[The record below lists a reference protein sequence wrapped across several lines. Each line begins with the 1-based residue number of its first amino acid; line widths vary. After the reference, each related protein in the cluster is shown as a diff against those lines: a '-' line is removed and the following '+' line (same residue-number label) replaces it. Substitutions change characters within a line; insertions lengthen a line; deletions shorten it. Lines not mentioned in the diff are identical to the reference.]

1 MAQSLVK
8 LTLESNQYEK
18 GLKNA
23 QKMLNDFSKAI
34 GINMKSLSSMALAAG
49 AATTAMKVLKDAF
62 FKNEEQLDEWGRTVK
77 SCESIYSGFLNSLNT
92 GDIGGFLTKIDEIV
106 SAARRAY
113 DAVDE
118 LATYNAFN
126 RMNVSN
132 ARAGLSEAI
141 ADYRMGNGSKDSVR
155 KANEELKAQLKER
168 QKLER
173 QAYEE
178 SVRSIAKERGANPDD
193 VIKLLGGRYVDFK
206 NAKIAWGSENS
217 FTGQAVKSLFGGAT
231 VAGAMSGVNF
241 GTRVGRV
248 PGSDEER
255 LSVFARSLN
264 DTELDKLQAMG
275 EAANNTKREIA
286 DLDKQ
291 LARVLNGRGGSG
303 GGGGGGKGG
312 GSATTSTYAADS
324 ITAQINLVSKL
335 RKQWQDA
342 SEEMRG
348 GYLNDLNAAEI
359 KLKIMQGERGDL
371 KASDIDM
378 QQRFNNGSLLGKP
391 NGGNTLL
398 SEKAM
403 KSVMDGVE
411 KSLPK
416 VLTKEQ
422 KIEGMQA
429 MVDYMGGIFSGIQQM
444 GVELPEGL
452 TRVVGSLQTITSI
465 LVGIEAIIEVGNF
478 LGIFHAGGV
487 VHAANGF
494 AGTVPGSRYSG
505 DHIPIL
511 ANAGEVVLTR
521 AMAGNLASQLNGNA
535 LADLNLTAT
544 IRGEQIRRAINNN
557 GRRTGRGEYVQTNRM
572 KG

>member
-62 FKNEEQLDEWGRTVK
+62 FKNEEQLDAWGRTVK

-141 ADYRMGNGSKDSVR
+141 ADYRMGNGSRDSVR

-359 KLKIMQGERGDL
+359 KLEIMQGKRGDL

-521 AMAGNLASQLNGNA
+521 AMAGNLASQLTGNA

-544 IRGEQIRRAINNN
+544 IRGEQIRLAINNN

>member
-168 QKLER
+168 QKFER

-303 GGGGGGKGG
+303 GGGGGWKGG

-359 KLKIMQGERGDL
+359 KLEIMQGKRGDL

-429 MVDYMGGIFSGIQQM
+429 MVGYMDGIFSGIQQM

-452 TRVVGSLQTITSI
+452 TRVVGSLQAITSI
-465 LVGIEAIIEVGNF
+465 LVGIEALIEVGNF
-478 LGIFHAGGV
+478 LGFFHAGGV

-544 IRGEQIRRAINNN
+544 IRGEQIRMAINNN

>member
-291 LARVLNGRGGSG
+291 LARILNGRGGSG

-544 IRGEQIRRAINNN
+544 IRGEQIRLAINNN

>member
-62 FKNEEQLDEWGRTVK
+62 FKNEEQLDAWGRTVK

-141 ADYRMGNGSKDSVR
+141 ADYRMGSGSKDSVK

-178 SVRSIAKERGANPDD
+178 FVRSIAKERGANPDD

-264 DTELDKLQAMG
+264 DTELDMLQAMG

-303 GGGGGGKGG
+303 GGGGGRKGG

-348 GYLNDLNAAEI
+348 GYLKELNAAEI
-359 KLKIMQGERGDL
+359 KLEIMQGKRGDL

-391 NGGNTLL
+391 SGGNTLL

-429 MVDYMGGIFSGIQQM
+429 MLGSMEGILSGIQQL

-452 TRVVGSLQTITSI
+452 TRVVGSLQAITSI
-465 LVGIEAIIEVGNF
+465 LVGIEALIEVGNF
-478 LGIFHAGGV
+478 LGFFNAGGV

-505 DHIPIL
+505 DHIPIM

-544 IRGEQIRRAINNN
+544 IRGEQLKLALNNN
-557 GRRTGRGEYVQTNRM
+557 GRRTGRGEYVQSTKR
-572 KG
+572 G

>member
-359 KLKIMQGERGDL
+359 KLEIMQGKRGDL

-422 KIEGMQA
+422 KIEGMQE
-429 MVDYMGGIFSGIQQM
+429 MVGYMDGIFSGIQQM

-465 LVGIEAIIEVGNF
+465 LVGIEALIEVGNF

-544 IRGEQIRRAINNN
+544 IRGEQIRLAINNN

>member
-264 DTELDKLQAMG
+264 DTELDMLQAMG

-312 GSATTSTYAADS
+312 GSSTTSTYAADS

-359 KLKIMQGERGDL
+359 KLEIMQGKRGDL

-429 MVDYMGGIFSGIQQM
+429 MVGYMDGIFSGIQQM

-465 LVGIEAIIEVGNF
+465 LVGIEAMIEVGNF

-544 IRGEQIRRAINNN
+544 IRGEQIRLAINNN

>member
-359 KLKIMQGERGDL
+359 KLEIMQGKRGDL

-452 TRVVGSLQTITSI
+452 ARVVGSLQTITSI

-544 IRGEQIRRAINNN
+544 IRGEQIRLAINNN

>member
-359 KLKIMQGERGDL
+359 KLEIMQGKRGDL

-422 KIEGMQA
+422 KIEGMQE
-429 MVDYMGGIFSGIQQM
+429 MVGYMDGIFSGIQQM

-465 LVGIEAIIEVGNF
+465 LVGIEALIEVGNF

-505 DHIPIL
+505 DHIPIM

-521 AMAGNLASQLNGNA
+521 VMAGNLASQLNGNA

-544 IRGEQIRRAINNN
+544 IRGEQIRLAINNN

>member
-62 FKNEEQLDEWGRTVK
+62 FKNEEQLDAWGRTVK

-141 ADYRMGNGSKDSVR
+141 ADYRMGSGSKDSVK

-173 QAYEE
+173 EAYEE

-264 DTELDKLQAMG
+264 DTELDMLQAMG

-303 GGGGGGKGG
+303 GGGGGRKGG

-348 GYLNDLNAAEI
+348 GYLKELNAAEI
-359 KLKIMQGERGDL
+359 KLEIMQGKRGDL

-391 NGGNTLL
+391 SGGNTLL

-403 KSVMDGVE
+403 KSVMAGVE

-429 MVDYMGGIFSGIQQM
+429 MLGSMEGILSGIQQL

-452 TRVVGSLQTITSI
+452 TRVVGSLQAITSI
-465 LVGIEAIIEVGNF
+465 LVGIEALIEVGNF
-478 LGIFHAGGV
+478 LGFFNAGGV

-505 DHIPIL
+505 DHIPIM

-544 IRGEQIRRAINNN
+544 VRGEQIRFSLNAN
-557 GRRTGRGEYVQTNRM
+557 GRRTGTGEYVQTNRRR
-572 KG
+572 G

>member
-291 LARVLNGRGGSG
+291 LARVLNGRSGSG

-359 KLKIMQGERGDL
+359 KLEIMQGKRGDL

-422 KIEGMQA
+422 KIEGMQE
-429 MVDYMGGIFSGIQQM
+429 MVGYMDGIFSGIQQM

-465 LVGIEAIIEVGNF
+465 LVGIEALIEVGNF

-544 IRGEQIRRAINNN
+544 IRGEQIRLAINNN

>member
-62 FKNEEQLDEWGRTVK
+62 FKNEEQLDAWGRTVK

-359 KLKIMQGERGDL
+359 KLEIMQGKRGDL

-521 AMAGNLASQLNGNA
+521 AMAGNLASQLTGNA

-544 IRGEQIRRAINNN
+544 IRGEQIRLAINNN

>member
-62 FKNEEQLDEWGRTVK
+62 FKNEEQLDAWGRTVK

-141 ADYRMGNGSKDSVR
+141 ADYRMGNGSRDSVR

-359 KLKIMQGERGDL
+359 KLEIMQGKRGDL

-429 MVDYMGGIFSGIQQM
+429 MVGYMDGIFSGIQQM

-544 IRGEQIRRAINNN
+544 IRGEQIRLAINNN